1 MRLSVTT
8 AVVVAVSLVMSAGVW
23 AEEAKQA
30 PEAKVVFAQRFD
42 SDQDGDG
49 VADGL
54 TLVGNPKITVV
65 CSLDSGVK
73 EGAKSQ
79 KLQVTASEVSEQVG
93 VATRSFKLQGGK
105 TYAVKVTFKTA
116 DLDGAG
122 PLAFLSWYDNDEK
135 KFDSQMLIGFG
146 AASKAGEW
154 TTLSVPVAPKKD
166 IEPGAQLRLHV
177 QRAGGKGA
185 IWYGEFMVE
194 ETAAK

>member
-1 MRLSVTT
+1 MRLSTTT
-8 AVVVAVSLVMSAGVW
+8 AFVAAFLAVSAGAW
-23 AEEAKQA
+23 AEEAA
-30 PEAKVVFAQRFD
+30 PVAAAKVVFSQAFD
-42 SDQDGDG
+42 GDKDGDG

-79 KLQVTASEVSEQVG
+79 KLAVTASAVSEQVG
-93 VATRSFKLQGGK
+93 VAPRSFKLQGGK
-105 TYAVKVTFKTA
+105 TYTVKVAFKTA
-116 DLDGAG
+116 DLDGAA

-146 AASKAGEW
+146 AKSKAGEW

-185 IWYGEFMVE
+185 IWYGEFVVE